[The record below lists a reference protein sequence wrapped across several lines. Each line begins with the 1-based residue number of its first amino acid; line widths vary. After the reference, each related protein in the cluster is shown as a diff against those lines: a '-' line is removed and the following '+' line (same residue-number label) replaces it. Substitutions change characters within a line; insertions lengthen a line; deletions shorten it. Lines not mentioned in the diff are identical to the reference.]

1 MGQCSFRQDLGIWK
15 AIQPKGRQTLQIS
28 SILPYAC
35 NDLAFFWAPDGNVAI
50 EGFLSLKHPKNV
62 KLGTSGFAATC
73 KTQLNYYQF
82 MIVLVLNHEW
92 FAWGLMNQSRALP
105 ISYILFVHC
114 HTPSKMCC
122 QMSVKKSCQNLT
134 DLIVSYCLGMKKIRT
149 GTEKMQK
156 TFRLAF
162 TLVTLSIY
170 KIKYII

>member
-28 SILPYAC
+28 SILSYAC
-35 NDLAFFWAPDGNVAI
+35 NDLAFFWAPDGYVAI

-82 MIVLVLNHEW
+82 MIMLVSNHEW

-105 ISYILFVHC
+105 ILFVHC
-114 HTPSKMCC
+114 HTPS
-122 QMSVKKSCQNLT
+122 
-134 DLIVSYCLGMKKIRT
+134 
-149 GTEKMQK
+149 
-156 TFRLAF
+156 
-162 TLVTLSIY
+162 
-170 KIKYII
+170 